1 VRSVKLAPSGR
12 SVAVALGVSPGR
24 VSQLKAQGM
33 PTDTVGAA
41 QEWYAANVD
50 KKYAPTTG
58 KRQTASLEDARVRR
72 ETAEA
77 NMAEMR
83 ELAQAGELV
92 DAVAVRRLLSDA
104 GAQIGL
110 ILDRIPDRLAP
121 RLVAG
126 GNEQQIHQMLQAEI
140 DQVRAEL
147 AAVTV

>member
-1 VRSVKLAPSGR
+1 MKLAPSGR

-33 PTDTVGAA
+33 PTETVGAA

>member
-1 VRSVKLAPSGR
+1 MSRAPSGR
-12 SVAVALGVSPGR
+12 SIAVALGVSPGR

-33 PTDTVGAA
+33 PTETVAAA
-41 QEWYAANVD
+41 QDWYARNVD
-50 KKYAPTTG
+50 QKYAPTTG

-83 ELAQAGELV
+83 ELEKAGELV
-92 DAVAVRRLLSDA
+92 DAQAVRRLLADA

-110 ILDRIPDRLAP
+110 ILDRVPDRLAP

-126 GNEQQIHQMLQAEI
+126 GNEQDIHRMLQAEI
-140 DQVRAEL
+140 DQVRADL
-147 AAVTV
+147 AAIRV

>member
-1 VRSVKLAPSGR
+1 MKLAPSGR

-147 AAVTV
+147 SAVTV

>member
-1 VRSVKLAPSGR
+1 MKLAPSGR

>member
-1 VRSVKLAPSGR
+1 
-12 SVAVALGVSPGR
+12 
-24 VSQLKAQGM
+24 
-33 PTDTVGAA
+33 
-41 QEWYAANVD
+41 
-50 KKYAPTTG
+50 
-58 KRQTASLEDARVRR
+58 
-72 ETAEA
+72 
-77 NMAEMR
+77 MAEMR

>member
-1 VRSVKLAPSGR
+1 VSRAPSGR
-12 SVAVALGVSPGR
+12 SIAVALGVSPGR

-33 PTDTVGAA
+33 PTETVAAA
-41 QEWYAANVD
+41 QDWYARNVD
-50 KKYAPTTG
+50 QKYAPTTG

-83 ELAQAGELV
+83 ELEKAGELV
-92 DAVAVRRLLSDA
+92 DAQAVRRLLADA

-110 ILDRIPDRLAP
+110 ILDRVPDRLAP

-126 GNEQQIHQMLQAEI
+126 GNEQDIHRMLQAEI
-140 DQVRAEL
+140 DQVRADL
-147 AAVTV
+147 AAIRV

>member
-1 VRSVKLAPSGR
+1 MSRAPSGR
-12 SVAVALGVSPGR
+12 SIAVTLGVSPGR
-24 VSQLKAQGM
+24 VSQMKAQGM
-33 PTDTVGAA
+33 PTDSLAGAKA
-41 QEWYAANVD
+41 WFAENVD
-50 KKYAPTTG
+50 PKFAPTSG
-58 KRQTASLEDARVRR
+58 KRQVASLEDARVRR

-83 ELAQAGELV
+83 ELEKAGELV
-92 DAVAVRRLLSDA
+92 DAQAVRRLLAEA

-126 GNEQQIHQMLQAEI
+126 GNEQQIHELLQAEI

-147 AAVTV
+147 AAVRV

>member
-1 VRSVKLAPSGR
+1 
-12 SVAVALGVSPGR
+12 
-24 VSQLKAQGM
+24 M
-33 PTDTVGAA
+33 PTETVAAA
-41 QEWYAANVD
+41 QDWYSRNVD
-50 KKYAPTTG
+50 KKFAPTTG
-58 KRQTASLEDARVRR
+58 KQQTARMEDARVRR

-83 ELAQAGELV
+83 ELEKAGELV
-92 DAVAVRRLLSDA
+92 DAQAVRRLLAEA

-126 GNEQQIHQMLQAEI
+126 GNEQQIHELLQAEI

-147 AAVTV
+147 AAVRV

>member
-1 VRSVKLAPSGR
+1 VSKAPSGR
-12 SVAVALGVSPGR
+12 SIAVALGVSPGR

-33 PTDTVGAA
+33 PTDTVATA
-41 QEWYAANVD
+41 QDWYARHVD
-50 KKYAPTTG
+50 QKFAPTSG

-83 ELAQAGELV
+83 ELEKAGELV
-92 DAVAVRRLLSDA
+92 DAQAVRLLLADA

-126 GNEQQIHQMLQAEI
+126 GTEQDIHRMLQEEI
-140 DQVRAEL
+140 DQIRLQL
-147 AAVTV
+147 AAVKV

>member
-1 VRSVKLAPSGR
+1 MKLAPSGR

-77 NMAEMR
+77 SMAEMR

>member
-1 VRSVKLAPSGR
+1 MSKAPSGR
-12 SVAVALGVSPGR
+12 SIAVALGVSPGR

-33 PTDTVGAA
+33 PTDTVAAA
-41 QEWYAANVD
+41 QDWYARHVD
-50 KKYAPTTG
+50 QKFAPTSG
-58 KRQTASLEDARVRR
+58 KRKTASLEDARVRR

-83 ELAQAGELV
+83 ELEKAGELV
-92 DAVAVRRLLSDA
+92 DAQAVRRLLAEA

-126 GNEQQIHQMLQAEI
+126 GSEQDLHQMLQAEI

-147 AAVTV
+147 AAVKV

>member
-1 VRSVKLAPSGR
+1 MKLAPSGR

-33 PTDTVGAA
+33 PTDTVAAA

>member
-1 VRSVKLAPSGR
+1 MSKAPSGR
-12 SVAVALGVSPGR
+12 SIAVALGVSAGR

-33 PTDTVGAA
+33 PTETVAAA
-41 QEWYAANVD
+41 QDWYSRNVD
-50 KKYAPTTG
+50 KKFAPTTG
-58 KRQTASLEDARVRR
+58 KQQTARMEDARVRR

-77 NMAEMR
+77 NIAEMR
-83 ELAQAGELV
+83 ELEKAGELV
-92 DAVAVRRLLSDA
+92 DAQAVRRLLAEA

-126 GNEQQIHQMLQAEI
+126 GNEQQIHELLQAEI

-147 AAVTV
+147 AAVRV